1 MRNELVS
8 PFSAGRAEDKE
19 LLGGKGANLAE
30 MTRLGLPVPSGFT
43 ITTVACKQYYQ
54 EGKQL
59 WPELLQQME
68 QAIGELENRTGKKFG
83 STDNPLLVS
92 VRSGAPVSMPG
103 MMDTILNLGLNDT
116 TVDALAKATANPR
129 FALDCYRRFIQMFG
143 GVVLGIPHHDFEA
156 ALSKLK
162 DQAGVRL
169 DTDLDE
175 QHLATLVETYK
186 DIVVKATRNPFPQQ
200 PVEQLKMAVKAVFDS
215 WNNNRAVVYRRI
227 NKIPEHYGT
236 AVNVQEMVFG
246 NCGDDSATGVLF
258 TRNPSTGENKLYGE
272 FLVNAQGEDVVA
284 GIRTP
289 QPIARLEELMPA
301 SWEELNRICK
311 QLEAHYKEMQD
322 IEFTIEKGKLFI
334 LQTRTGKRTARAAVN
349 IAVDM
354 VAEGLIDKKE
364 AVLRIDAGQLG
375 GLLHR
380 QVSPDAK
387 LEVIATGLPAS
398 PGAGCGI
405 IVFYSDEAEALGKEG
420 KQVILLRPETT
431 PDDIHGIVE
440 AVGILTSRG
449 GMTSHAAVVARG
461 MGKPCVCGCEAIKI
475 DLKAETAQVGNVVL
489 KKGDVI
495 SIDGGS
501 GRVILGQVPL
511 VEPELSDEFNTILQ
525 WADEF
530 RELGIRANADTPQD
544 ALRARE
550 FGAEG
555 IGLCRTEHMFMA
567 ADRLP
572 IVQSMI
578 LAEDTEGR
586 EAALAQLLPI
596 QQQDFYGIFKA
607 MEGLPVTV
615 RLLDPPLHEFLPSAE
630 KLAVDVA
637 LLEAGI
643 GDVSKLDATRALLRQ
658 VRNLQEANPM
668 LGNRGCRLG
677 LMYPEIYQMQVEAI
691 LNAAAQL
698 LAEGIDVKAEIM
710 IPLVSHVNELESMQ
724 ELVASTRE
732 RVAAETGK
740 NLDILIGTMIELP
753 RACVTADEIAGHADF
768 FSFGTN
774 DLTQTAFGFSR
785 DDAEGK
791 FLPAY
796 LAGKLLPDNPF
807 AVLDRKGVGKLMEI
821 AVGLGRGKNSKLKIG
836 ICGEHGGE
844 PSSIAFCHSLK
855 MNYVSCSPY
864 RVPVARLAAAQAA
877 LQQKA

>member
-162 DQAGVRL
+162 DQSGVRL

-405 IVFYSDEAEALGKEG
+405 IVFDSDEAEALGKEG

-677 LMYPEIYQMQVEAI
+677 LMYPEIYRMQVEAI

-796 LAGKLLPDNPF
+796 LAEKLLPDNPF

>member
-1 MRNELVS
+1 MTMSNDFVS
-8 PFSAGRAEDKE
+8 PFRAGCAEDKE

-30 MTRLGLPVPSGFT
+30 MTRLGLPVPDGFT
-43 ITTVACKQYYQ
+43 INTRACKHYYQ
-54 EGKQL
+54 VGGQL
-59 WPELLQQME
+59 WPELLAQMKHAVSDLE
-68 QAIGELENRTGKKFG
+68 QRTGKQFG
-83 STDNPLLVS
+83 SNHNPLLVS

-116 TVDALAKATANPR
+116 TVEAIATATGNRR

-143 GVVLGIPHHDFEA
+143 DVVLGIPHHDFET

-162 DQAGVRL
+162 ERAGVKL
-169 DTDLDE
+169 DTDLDAE
-175 QHLATLVETYK
+175 QLAGLVETYK
-186 DIVVKATRNPFPQQ
+186 EIINKAIKKPFPQQ
-200 PVEQLKMAVKAVFDS
+200 PIEQLIMAVQAVFNS
-215 WNNNRAVVYRRI
+215 WNNNRAIVYRRI

-246 NCGDDSATGVLF
+246 NSGDDSATGVLF
-258 TRNPSTGENKLYGE
+258 TRNPSTGEKKLYGE

-289 QPIARLEELMPA
+289 RPIAELEQLMPA
-301 SWEELNRICK
+301 AWIELNSICQ
-311 QLEAHYKEMQD
+311 QLERHYREMQD
-322 IEFTIEKGKLFI
+322 IEFTIEKGKLFM
-334 LQTRTGKRTARAAVN
+334 LQTRTGKRTARAAVG

-354 VAEGLIDKKE
+354 VAEGLIDKTL
-364 AVLRIDAGQLG
+364 ALLRIDAGHLG
-375 GLLHR
+375 ALLHR

-387 LEVIATGLPAS
+387 MEVIATGLPAS

-405 IVFYSDEAEALGKEG
+405 IVFDSDEAEARGREG
-420 KQVILLRPETT
+420 EQVILVRPETT

-475 DLKAETAQVGNVVL
+475 DLKAETAQVGDVVL
-489 KKGDVI
+489 HKGDKI
-495 SIDGGS
+495 SIDGGT

-511 VEPELSDEFNTILQ
+511 VEPELSKEFNFILQ
-525 WADEF
+525 WADEV
-530 RELGIRANADTPQD
+530 RKLGIRANADTPQD

-567 ADRLP
+567 VDRLP
-572 IVQSMI
+572 LVQSMI
-578 LAEDTEGR
+578 LAETSEGR
-586 EAALAQLLPI
+586 QKALDQLLPI
-596 QQQDFYGIFKA
+596 QQRDFYGIFKA
-607 MEGLPVTV
+607 MAGLPVTV

-630 KLAVDVA
+630 KLAVEVA
-637 LLEAGI
+637 LLEAGK
-643 GDVSKLDATRALLRQ
+643 GDVSKLRETRALLRQ

-677 LMYPEIYQMQVEAI
+677 LIYPEIYQMQVEAI

-698 LAEGIDVKAEIM
+698 LGEGISVKAEIM
-710 IPLVSHVNELESMQ
+710 IPLVSHRNELERMR
-724 ELVASTRE
+724 ELVAVTRD
-732 RVAAETGK
+732 RVAEETGQE
-740 NLDILIGTMIELP
+740 LDILIGTMIELP
-753 RACVTADEIAGHADF
+753 RACVTADEIAEYADF

-785 DDAEGK
+785 DDAEAK
-791 FLPAY
+791 FLPAF
-796 LAGKLLPDNPF
+796 LSEKILPDNPF
-807 AVLDRKGVGKLMEI
+807 AVLDRNGVGKLMEI
-821 AVGLGRGKNSKLKIG
+821 AVGLGRGKKESLKIG

-844 PSSIAFCHSLK
+844 PSSIAFCHSLN

-877 LQQKA
+877 LKE

>member
-405 IVFYSDEAEALGKEG
+405 IVFDSDEAEALGKEG

-440 AVGILTSRG
+440 AVGILTSG
-449 GMTSHAAVVARG
+449 
-461 MGKPCVCGCEAIKI
+461 EA
-475 DLKAETAQVGNVVL
+475 
-489 KKGDVI
+489 
-495 SIDGGS
+495 
-501 GRVILGQVPL
+501 
-511 VEPELSDEFNTILQ
+511 
-525 WADEF
+525 
-530 RELGIRANADTPQD
+530 
-544 ALRARE
+544 
-550 FGAEG
+550 
-555 IGLCRTEHMFMA
+555 
-567 ADRLP
+567 
-572 IVQSMI
+572 
-578 LAEDTEGR
+578 
-586 EAALAQLLPI
+586 
-596 QQQDFYGIFKA
+596 
-607 MEGLPVTV
+607 
-615 RLLDPPLHEFLPSAE
+615 
-630 KLAVDVA
+630 
-637 LLEAGI
+637 
-643 GDVSKLDATRALLRQ
+643 
-658 VRNLQEANPM
+658 
-668 LGNRGCRLG
+668 
-677 LMYPEIYQMQVEAI
+677 
-691 LNAAAQL
+691 
-698 LAEGIDVKAEIM
+698 
-710 IPLVSHVNELESMQ
+710 
-724 ELVASTRE
+724 
-732 RVAAETGK
+732 
-740 NLDILIGTMIELP
+740 
-753 RACVTADEIAGHADF
+753 
-768 FSFGTN
+768 
-774 DLTQTAFGFSR
+774 
-785 DDAEGK
+785 
-791 FLPAY
+791 
-796 LAGKLLPDNPF
+796 
-807 AVLDRKGVGKLMEI
+807 
-821 AVGLGRGKNSKLKIG
+821 
-836 ICGEHGGE
+836 
-844 PSSIAFCHSLK
+844 
-855 MNYVSCSPY
+855 
-864 RVPVARLAAAQAA
+864 
-877 LQQKA
+877 

>member
-1 MRNELVS
+1 MRNDLVS
-8 PFSAGRAEDKE
+8 PFSAGSAEDKE

-43 ITTVACKQYYQ
+43 INTRACKQYYQ
-54 EGKQL
+54 EGRQL
-59 WPELLQQME
+59 WPELLAQTE
-68 QAIGELENRTGKKFG
+68 QAVAALEQRTGKQFG
-83 STDNPLLVS
+83 SSDNPLLVS

-116 TVDALAKATANPR
+116 TVDALAKVTGNRR

-143 GVVLGIPHHDFEA
+143 DVVLGIPHHDFEA
-156 ALSKLK
+156 SLSKLK
-162 DQAGVRL
+162 ERAGVKL
-169 DTDLDE
+169 DTELDA
-175 QHLATLVETYK
+175 QQLAGLVETYK
-186 DIVVKATRNPFPQQ
+186 EIINKEIKEPFPQQ
-200 PVEQLKMAVKAVFDS
+200 PLEQLKMAVQAVFDS
-215 WNNNRAVVYRRI
+215 WNNNRAIVYRRI

-246 NCGDDSATGVLF
+246 NSGDDSATGVLF
-258 TRNPSTGENKLYGE
+258 TRNPSTGEKKLYGE

-289 QPIARLEELMPA
+289 RPIAELARLMPVA
-301 SWEELNRICK
+301 SKKLNGICQ
-311 QLEAHYKEMQD
+311 QLERHYKDMQD
-322 IEFTIEKGKLFI
+322 IEFTIEKGTLFM
-334 LQTRTGKRTARAAVN
+334 LQTRTGKRTARASVQ

-354 VAEGLIDKKE
+354 VAEGLIDKKL
-364 AVLRIDAGQLG
+364 ALLRIDAGQLG
-375 GLLHR
+375 ALLHR

-387 LEVIATGLPAS
+387 MEVVATGLPAS
-398 PGAGCGI
+398 PGAGCGV
-405 IVFYSDEAEALGKEG
+405 IVFDSDEAEARGREG
-420 KQVILLRPETT
+420 EQVILVRSETT

-475 DLKAETAQVGNVVL
+475 DLKAETAQVGGITL
-489 KKGDVI
+489 HKGDKI
-495 SIDGGS
+495 SIDGGT

-511 VEPELSDEFNTILQ
+511 VEPELSHEFSVILQ
-525 WADEF
+525 WADEV
-530 RELGIRANADTPQD
+530 RTLGIRANADTPQD

-567 ADRLP
+567 VDRLP

-578 LAEDTEGR
+578 LAETSEGR
-586 EAALAQLLPI
+586 QAALAQLLPI

-607 MEGLPVTV
+607 MAGLPVTV

-630 KLAVDVA
+630 KLAVEVA
-637 LLEAGI
+637 LLEAGK
-643 GDVSKLDATRALLRQ
+643 GDVSKLSETRTLLRQ

-677 LMYPEIYQMQVEAI
+677 LIYPEIYQMQVEAI

-698 LAEGIDVKAEIM
+698 LSEGVDVKAEIM
-710 IPLVSHVNELESMQ
+710 IPLVSHRNELERMR
-724 ELVASTRE
+724 ELVATTRD
-732 RVAAETGK
+732 RVAEETGK
-740 NLDILIGTMIELP
+740 QLDILIGTMIELP
-753 RACVTADEIAGHADF
+753 RACVTADEIAEHADF

-785 DDAEGK
+785 DDAEAK

-796 LAGKLLPDNPF
+796 LEEKLLPDNPF
-807 AVLDRKGVGKLMEI
+807 AVLDRQGVGKLMEI
-821 AVGLGRGKNSKLKIG
+821 AVGLGRGKKKSLKIG

-844 PSSIAFCHSLK
+844 PSSIAFCHSLN

-877 LQQKA
+877 LKK

>member
-405 IVFYSDEAEALGKEG
+405 IVFDSDEAEALGKEG

-796 LAGKLLPDNPF
+796 LAEKLLPDNPF